1 MEYLTGPAFDIWAID
16 SNLTLLGYERE
27 SLGAR
32 TCSLLDRVVRVV
44 HSSKVRDAVRGNLY
58 FEGFNTNIED
68 FSQSSSL
75 AQVGVDLKKVFVAAC
90 DPRIASVFEGMH
102 PLGRLDL
109 KVLQGVPSTVSSGKS
124 DKCLFFR
131 GPWFV
136 LFCLFC
142 KIFCKHINFKKN

>member
-1 MEYLTGPAFDIWAID
+1 MISANYLTGPTFDIWAVD
-16 SNLTLLGYERE
+16 SNLTLVGYERE

-32 TCSLLDRVVRVV
+32 TCSLLNRVVRVV

-90 DPRIASVFEGMH
+90 DPRIASVFEGMQ

-131 GPWFV
+131 CPWFV
-136 LFCLFC
+136 GMQVGPSRERMS
-142 KIFCKHINFKKN
+142 